1 MRLQADFPIRLI
13 ILHIPKLHARKG
25 RTQNILKKKQVY
37 LFMEKVR
44 KEESKSISKRLLFFH
59 VVEILYEQGFLRE
72 DEKNRMRV
80 ILTQIQEKEGACH
93 GTCSNL

>member
-1 MRLQADFPIRLI
+1 MKISTEIDSIA
-13 ILHIPKLHARKG
+13 KLVGEEKA
-25 RTQNILKKKQVY
+25 IEL
-37 LFMEKVR
+37 MEKVR

-80 ILTQIQEKEGACH
+80 ILTQIPEKEGACH

>member
-1 MRLQADFPIRLI
+1 M
-13 ILHIPKLHARKG
+13 
-25 RTQNILKKKQVY
+25 KKKQVY

-44 KEESKSISKRLLFFH
+44 KEESKSISKRQLFFH

-80 ILTQIQEKEGACH
+80 ILTQIPEKEGACH

>member
-1 MRLQADFPIRLI
+1 M
-13 ILHIPKLHARKG
+13 HARKG

-44 KEESKSISKRLLFFH
+44 KEESKSISKRQLFFH

-80 ILTQIQEKEGACH
+80 ILTQIPEKEGACH